1 MSIALSG
8 AFKPLQ
14 IPNSAIRKLSDDEV
28 EMLQRR
34 QPKAPPPLDVIA
46 DNHPS
51 NIYATL
57 ERNGQTIATVYK
69 SGGMMTPN
77 AIGSP
82 SNLASDGSGLPLAEQ
97 RLQQMLQLHGGTIS
111 YAQPRAQASASAAT
125 LFAAQLAR
133 DGG

>member
-34 QPKAPPPLDVIA
+34 QPKAPPLLDIIA

-51 NIYATL
+51 NIHATL

-82 SNLASDGSGLPLAEQ
+82 SNLASDGHGLPLADQ
-97 RLQQMLQLHGGTIS
+97 RLQQMFQLHGGTIS
-111 YAQPRAQASASAAT
+111 CAQASASAAT